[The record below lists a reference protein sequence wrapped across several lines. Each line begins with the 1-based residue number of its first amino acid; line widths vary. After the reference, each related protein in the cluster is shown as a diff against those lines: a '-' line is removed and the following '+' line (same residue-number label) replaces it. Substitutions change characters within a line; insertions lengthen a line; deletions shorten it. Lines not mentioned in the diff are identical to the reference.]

1 MLHTHRLCRF
11 IKEDFY
17 SMTTT
22 IRQPVRYHVRGGQR
36 LEGTVIIQGAK
47 NAVLPIIAASLLAK
61 RGQTILHNV
70 PLINDVYVAIEIAR
84 ALGARIKLHEEEQ
97 VMVIDASAITSN
109 ILPPVL
115 TNLIRGSVLFLPPVM
130 MRTGQVTLEKVGG
143 CNLGKRSLDFHYRG
157 FARLGAEIT
166 EDART
171 ISVRM
176 HKPEGAY
183 LYLDTPSHTGT
194 ENLMAAACLAEGTTV
209 IENAALEPE
218 IANVATF
225 LNLMGAKISGVGTGI
240 IQIEGVRELCAV
252 EYTIMPDRID
262 AGTMAMIAAATQGDV
277 ALLGANLRHFGV
289 VRAKLEQM
297 GVQLEEDGPVI
308 RVRRHGPLRPVN
320 VITWPYPGYPTD
332 LQSPLIA
339 LACLASGT
347 SYIRETLFDQ
357 RFGVADELNKMGA
370 QIKLED
376 GSAVV
381 TGPSQ
386 LVGTTVWAHD
396 LRAGSAL
403 IIAGAS
409 AEGETIIDNAQ
420 MIERGYS
427 SIIRRL
433 KRMGLHI
440 EEERLEAT
448 TP

>member
-1 MLHTHRLCRF
+1 M
-11 IKEDFY
+11 
-17 SMTTT
+17 S

-47 NAVLPIIAASLLAK
+47 NAALPIIAASLLAK

-84 ALGARIKLHEEEQ
+84 ALGAKIKLHEEEQ
-97 VMVIDASAITSN
+97 VMVIDASNITTSN
-109 ILPPVL
+109 LSPEL

-130 MRTGQVTLEKVGG
+130 LRTGRVSIEKVGG

-157 FARLGAEIT
+157 FVRLGAEVV
-166 EDART
+166 EDERA

-176 HKPEGAY
+176 EKAKGAY

-194 ENLMAAACLAEGTTV
+194 ENLMAAACLAEGTTI

-218 IANVATF
+218 IANVANF
-225 LNLMGAKISGVGTGI
+225 LNLMGAKISGVGTGA
-240 IQIEGVRELCAV
+240 IQIEGVKELSAV

-262 AGTMAMIAAATQGDV
+262 AGTMAILAGATQGDV
-277 ALLGANLRHFGV
+277 ALIGANLRHFAV

-297 GVQLEEDGPVI
+297 GVELQEDGPVI
-308 RVRRHGPLRPVN
+308 RVQRRGALRPVN
-320 VITWPYPGYPTD
+320 VITWPFPGYPTD
-332 LQSPLIA
+332 LQSPLMA
-339 LACLASGT
+339 LACMASGT

-357 RFGVADELNKMGA
+357 RFGVANDLNNMGA
-370 QIKLED
+370 NIKLED
-376 GSAVV
+376 GSAVI
-381 TGPSQ
+381 TGPTP
-386 LVGTTVWAHD
+386 LIGTTVWAHD

-403 IIAGAS
+403 IIAGS
-409 AEGETIIDNAQ
+409 VAEGETIIDNAQ

-433 KRMGLHI
+433 TRLGLHI
-440 EEERLEAT
+440 EEERLE
-448 TP
+448 TPALQESL

>member
-1 MLHTHRLCRF
+1 MP
-11 IKEDFY
+11 
-17 SMTTT
+17 
-22 IRQPVRYHVRGGQR
+22 IRPPVRYHVRGGQR

-47 NAVLPIIAASLLAK
+47 NAALPIIAASLLAK
-61 RGQTILHNV
+61 KGQTILHNV

-84 ALGARIKLHEEEQ
+84 ALGAQIKLHEEEQ
-97 VMVIDASAITSN
+97 VLVIDASQITSST
-109 ILPPVL
+109 LPSEL
-115 TNLIRGSVLFLPPVM
+115 SNLIRGSILFLPPVM
-130 MRTGQVTLEKVGG
+130 MRTGQVTIENVGG

-157 FARLGAEIT
+157 FARLGAQIT
-166 EDART
+166 EDEHA

-176 HKPEGAY
+176 DKPQGAY

-194 ENLMAAACLAEGTTV
+194 ENLIAAACLAEGTTI

-225 LNLMGAKISGVGTGI
+225 LNLMGARISGVGTGI
-240 IQIEGVRELCAV
+240 IQIEGVRELHAI

-262 AGTMAMIAAATQGDV
+262 AGTMAMLAAATQGDV
-277 ALLGANLRHFGV
+277 ALIGANLRHFGV

-308 RVRRHGPLRPVN
+308 RVRRHGQLRPVN

-339 LACLASGT
+339 LATLATGT
-347 SYIRETLFDQ
+347 SYVRETLFDQ

-370 QIKLED
+370 HITLED
-376 GSAVV
+376 GSAVI

-386 LVGTTVWAHD
+386 LEGTTVWAHD

-403 IIAGAS
+403 IIAGA
-409 AEGETIIDNAQ
+409 AANGETIIDNAQ
-420 MIERGYS
+420 MIDRGYS

-433 KRMGLHI
+433 SRLGLHI
-440 EEERLEAT
+440 KEERPEVVA
-448 TP
+448 P